1 MSADF
6 IHLSK
11 IKARYMRLTLGEGG
25 ILERFG
31 EKEGVVTGDGG
42 GGGWGVVEGGGGC
55 YIDSH

>member
-31 EKEGVVTGDGG
+31 EKEGVVTG